1 MANYKSEQEHQA
13 FRNKVLLAA
22 ARLFLEKGYSGAGT
36 RDIAKAA
43 GVNVSTMNKNFGS
56 KENILSD
63 LVSYVLTG
71 QFKAAQGFL
80 AGKTDDPILYYAAET
95 TLQLYIAESN
105 EAIRELYSVAYSL
118 PHTSELIRKAVTEKL
133 VSKIFCAVLP
143 DLSIEDYYLREV
155 ASGGI
160 IRGYMMLP
168 CSESFP
174 IDKKVQAFLGNA
186 LRIYDVPKDKIAEA
200 IEFVKQF
207 DYPIIAK
214 QTIDSMFVQLEGS
227 VSEPQG

>member
-22 ARLFLEKGYSGAGT
+22 ARLFLEKGYSNAGT

-43 GVNVSTMNKNFGS
+43 GVNVSTMNKNFGA
-56 KENILSD
+56 KENILCD
-63 LVSYVLTG
+63 LVSYVLAS
-71 QFKAAQGFL
+71 QFKAAHLFLQGV
-80 AGKTDDPILYYAAET
+80 TDDPILYYAAET
-95 TLQLYIAESN
+95 TLQLYMAESN
-105 EAIRELYSVAYSL
+105 EAVRELYSVAYSL
-118 PHTSELIRKAVTEKL
+118 PNTSELIRRAVTEKL
-133 VSKIFCAVLP
+133 VSRIFCAVLP
-143 DLSIEDYYLREV
+143 GLSIEDYYLREV

-174 IDKKVQAFLGNA
+174 IEKKVQAFLENA
-186 LRIYDVPKDKIAEA
+186 LRIYDVPREKIAEA

-207 DYPIIAK
+207 DYPLLAQKAIDAMFAELE
-214 QTIDSMFVQLEGS
+214 QTAI
-227 VSEPQG
+227 

>member
-22 ARLFLEKGYSGAGT
+22 ARLFLEKGYANAYT
-36 RDIAKAA
+36 RDIARAA

-56 KENILSD
+56 KEGILSD

-80 AGKTDDPILYYAAET
+80 EGKANDPILYYAAET
-95 TLQLYIAESN
+95 TLQLYMAESN
-105 EAIRELYSVAYSL
+105 EAVRELYSVAYSL
-118 PHTSELIRKAVTEKL
+118 PHTSEQIRKAVTEEL

-143 DLSIEDYYLREV
+143 DLSTQDYYLREV

-174 IDKKVQAFLGNA
+174 MEKKVQAFLESA
-186 LRIYDVPKDKIAEA
+186 LRIYQVPEDKIRES

-207 DYPIIAK
+207 DYSALATR
-214 QTIDSMFVQLEGS
+214 TIEAMFAELEQATAQS
-227 VSEPQG
+227 